1 MPHSTFRK
9 IQSTYPRLSK
19 TDQLIADYITANDQ
33 QVVHMTISE
42 VATQLA
48 VADATIFRFCKRIGY
63 NGFQDLKIALAKEK
77 KPIQSIHD
85 EISEQD
91 DEFTIAQKVF
101 QSNIQTLQNTL
112 TLLTQDTMTVAINA
126 LNDSK
131 RIYFFGLGGSAIIAM
146 DGYHKFMRTNKP
158 AFAFIDSHFQ
168 LMSASQLTKDDIAVI
183 ISHSGKNKDTL
194 QILMTAKEAG
204 AKTIAITSFP
214 RSPIATK
221 ADITLLTSSEETE
234 YRSEALASRI
244 AQLSIIDALYVNLMV
259 KNKEQSDTVLQNI
272 RKAISKTRQ

>member
-9 IQSTYPRLSK
+9 IQSTYARLSK
-19 TDQLIADYITANDQ
+19 TDQLIADYIVENHQ
-33 QVVHMTISE
+33 EVVHMTITE
-42 VATQLA
+42 VAAQLT
-48 VADATIFRFCKRIGY
+48 VADATIFRFCKRIGF

-77 KPIQSIHD
+77 NPIQSIHE

-101 QSNIQTLQNTL
+101 QSNVQTLQNTL
-112 TLLTQDTMTVAINA
+112 SLLTQDSITIATEA
-126 LNDSK
+126 LNNSK

-146 DGYHKFMRTNKP
+146 DGFHKFMRTSKP
-158 AFAFIDSHFQ
+158 TFAFIDSHFQ
-168 LMSASQLTKDDIAVI
+168 LMSASQLNENDVAVV

-221 ADITLLTSSEETE
+221 SDISLLTSSEETA

-259 KNKEQSDTVLQNI
+259 KNKEQSDNALKNI
-272 RKAISKTRQ
+272 RKAILKTRQ